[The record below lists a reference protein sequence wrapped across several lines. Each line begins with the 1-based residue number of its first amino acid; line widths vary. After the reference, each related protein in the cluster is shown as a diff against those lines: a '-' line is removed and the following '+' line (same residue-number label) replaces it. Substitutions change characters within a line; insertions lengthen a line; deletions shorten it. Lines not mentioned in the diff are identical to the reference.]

1 MLRIKITEDTKC
13 IDMREISIM
22 KKYYFIIAVLLIA
35 MTFTGCSAVKNII
48 KVQEENQENQTET
61 VSSETEPG
69 TSKDDNPEDTEVSEP
84 EEDFSPIHHA
94 YESKGIYAVDNK
106 NIYFVSNNVIYRV
119 NRETDELSILAAI
132 LGGSRGD
139 LGFYMTNVLYSDGN
153 YLYYL
158 QRYDAETGRYGAIRS
173 LWKIDKRDGD
183 YQELS
188 LPVVD
193 GSIEEFFVINHTIYF
208 KYGNTVEDETYGSRY
223 EENDICYTLTED
235 GDIGE
240 EITGSS
246 EDLYELLP
254 DGYKYAYAISM
265 GSYLYNPYQ
274 ETHILQRT
282 DSYDYALYNS
292 KTLQTQYLFSGSYSI
307 RFFDGVNL
315 IYSLTNYDT
324 EESRTLTYYKN
335 VLTGEDYQIADDAC
349 NIIGA
354 NEEEIYYFKVLSENE
369 RGVATGY
376 AFYRLFFQ
384 DMCEG
389 AEGEVVFRQE
399 QSHQIRNN
407 LSVTIYSFVT
417 TAPGD
422 VYFIGGETDELDFI
436 RYTVGDVE
444 ESYKNCGV
452 LEVSKIKDVGEY
464 TSDANI
470 FYCPNCNEVELEYY
484 IESFHMQG
492 GRAGDAAI
500 NTALEEDMTTSANYA
515 IDTFTNEDC
524 EFHQDESFSG
534 SCNFLDVTIDVSY
547 VSDDYIGFLWNGYE
561 YYRGAAHG
569 MPYQYFGLFDR
580 NTGEELR
587 IGDILATPQEEFNSI
602 IFQKFSENFA
612 AYADAMDMDYI
623 SEYGGYFTDNQF
635 HGGGYYLTEVGLVYY
650 FEAYEVTSYSM
661 GMPSVVIPYE
671 ELDWKVDLWK

>member
-1 MLRIKITEDTKC
+1 
-13 IDMREISIM
+13 M
-22 KKYYFIIAVLLIA
+22 KKYYSIIAVLLIA

-69 TSKDDNPEDTEVSEP
+69 TSKDDNPEDTEASEP

-94 YESKGIYAVDNK
+94 YELKGVYAVDSK
-106 NIYFVSNNVIYRV
+106 NIYFSSNNVIYRV
-119 NRETDELSILAAI
+119 DRETDELSILAAI
-132 LGGSRGD
+132 LGGSPGELD
-139 LGFYMTNVLYSDGN
+139 FSLTHVLYSDGN

-158 QRYDAETGRYGAIRS
+158 QRYDAETGKYSDVCS

-188 LPVVD
+188 LPAID
-193 GSIEEFFVINHTIYF
+193 GSLGEFFVANHAIYF
-208 KYGNTVEDETYGSRY
+208 KYWVKVEDETYGSSY
-223 EENDICYTLTED
+223 EEVDTCYALTDD

-246 EDLYELLP
+246 EDLYESIP
-254 DGYKYAYAISM
+254 EGYQDAYASNM
-265 GSYLYNPYQ
+265 RSFLYYPLQKTYFLKY
-274 ETHILQRT
+274 ILQET
-282 DSYDYALYNS
+282 DSYDYVLYNP
-292 KTLQTQYLFSGSYSI
+292 KNMQTQYLFSGDHTI
-307 RFFDGVNL
+307 HFFDGENL
-315 IYSLTNYDT
+315 IYSFTDYDT
-324 EESRTLTYYKN
+324 EEGRMLTYYKN
-335 VLTGEDYQIADDAC
+335 VLTGEDYQIADDAY
-349 NIIGA
+349 NIVGA
-354 NEEEIYYFKVLSENE
+354 NEEEIYYYKSVSENE
-369 RGVATGY
+369 RGITTAYG
-376 AFYRLFFQ
+376 FYRLSFH

-389 AEGEVVFRQE
+389 AEGELVLRQE
-399 QSHQIRNN
+399 QSQQIRNN
-407 LSVTIYSFVT
+407 LEVTLYSFAAVT
-417 TAPGD
+417 PGN
-422 VYFIGGETDELDFI
+422 VYFVDGEEDELDFI
-436 RYTVGDVE
+436 HCTVGNTAEPSV
-444 ESYKNCGV
+444 NCGM

-464 TSDANI
+464 TSEANI

-500 NTALEEDMTTSANYA
+500 NAALEEDMTTSANYA

-524 EFHQDESFSG
+524 EFHQDESLSG
-534 SCNFLDVTIDVSY
+534 SYNSLDVTIDVSY

-587 IGDILATPQEEFNSI
+587 IGDILATPQEEFNAI
-602 IFQKFSENFA
+602 IYQRFSENYA
-612 AYADAMDMDYI
+612 TYADELDMDYI
-623 SEYGGYFTDNQF
+623 SENGGYFTDNQF
-635 HGGGYYLTEVGLVYY
+635 HGGGYYLTEAGLVYY
-650 FEAYEVTSYSM
+650 FEAYEVASYAM

-671 ELDWKVDLWK
+671 ELDWKIDLWK